1 MVPAL
6 LDFLNELTNWYVR
19 LNRRRFWG
27 ATGNVIT
34 EDKNFAYRSLYQ
46 VLLTFSKLMAP
57 FTPFLADAIYRNLST
72 LQPGQAADSVHL
84 EDFPSYDRAAVD
96 AGLEDAVARMQRVIL
111 LGRSLRNERK
121 VKVRMPLQTLTVL
134 HRQESVLNDLK
145 PLEGYIREELNV
157 KTVAY
162 STAEDEKVELSAK
175 PNPQLLGP
183 RFGKA
188 FGQIRKQLTTLSREQ
203 MLSLEAGRSLQLN
216 GHAFQPNEVQILR
229 QAKDGVPDVHS
240 DRFISIELPC
250 ELNDALISEG
260 LAREVIHLIQQ
271 LRKDAGYQVEDR
283 IAVTYQA
290 APQLATAID
299 RHLGYIRQ
307 ETLARSLVRAQPAG
321 DRVES
326 ADIEGA
332 AITLGV
338 QRQAA

>member
-1 MVPAL
+1 MTTRA
-6 LDFLNELTNWYVR
+6 
-19 LNRRRFWG
+19 
-27 ATGNVIT
+27 
-34 EDKNFAYRSLYQ
+34 DKNFAYRSLYQ

-72 LQPGQAADSVHL
+72 LQPGQAAEGGNVSTSSEKVDDTFPPDSVHL

-121 VKVRMPLQTLTVL
+121 VKVRMPLQTLTIL

-183 RFGKA
+183 RFGRA

-203 MLSLEAGRSLQLN
+203 MLSLEAGQPLQLN
-216 GHAFQPNEVQILR
+216 GHAFQPDEVQILR

-260 LAREVIHLIQQ
+260 LAREVVHLIQQ

-299 RHLGYIRQ
+299 RHLVYIRQ

-326 ADIEGA
+326 ADIEGV

-338 QRQAA
+338 QRQAT